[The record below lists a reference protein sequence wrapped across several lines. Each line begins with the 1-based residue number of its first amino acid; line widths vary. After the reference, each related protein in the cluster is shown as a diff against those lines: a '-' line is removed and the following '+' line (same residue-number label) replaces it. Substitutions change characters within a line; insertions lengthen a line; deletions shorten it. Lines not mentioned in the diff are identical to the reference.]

1 MINQLFQTLVFIQ
14 IFGKSLSTIS
24 LSKTDPKQY
33 KQNGHIPEVYLELCE
48 ISQMVLF
55 SKVDSG

>member
-1 MINQLFQTLVFIQ
+1 M
-14 IFGKSLSTIS
+14 S